1 MKSKSNN
8 IDLTQGAIIPQM
20 LKFFWPML
28 LGSLFQQLYTTVD
41 AIIVGQFAGKAGL
54 ASIDAV
60 SSMLR
65 LAVNMFVGIGTGA
78 TVIISQYYGAKKQNE
93 LHKSIHTSA
102 AFAVIAG
109 VFMSVLGIFIAQPAL
124 NMLGVPAD
132 IYNQS
137 LGYVRVYFAGLFVL
151 LCYNISAGIARA
163 LGDSKTPFRALVVS
177 GILNMI
183 LDYIFV
189 AIFGWG
195 APGAGFATV
204 ISQGVSVVIV
214 TRSLMKNSEDTRLEL
229 KKIRLDIPIFKEIMR
244 IGFPMGIQSS
254 LYPIANVI
262 IQKSVNALGTDS
274 IAAWAL
280 GLKLDTVIWLT
291 YNTMNQTISTF
302 VAQNYGAKQIKRAKD
317 GTRICLITTS
327 AIILAFGT
335 VLFFFSEP
343 LGRLF
348 LTTEDAHIAQ
358 MTAVLMHIQAFAYVT
373 YAPTSVLSGA
383 IRGAGESFMPMIM
396 TLVGMCAVRIAW
408 AFFVVPLN
416 YTLTTIIWGY
426 PVSWALTSVAFALY
440 YIPFSKRKFSE

>member
-1 MKSKSNN
+1 MKEKSNN
-8 IDLTQGAIIPQM
+8 IDLTTGNIMSQM

-78 TVIISQYYGAKKQNE
+78 TVIISQFYGAKKEEE
-93 LHKSIHTSA
+93 LHKSIHTAA
-102 AFAVIAG
+102 AFALIAG
-109 VFMSVLGIFIAQPAL
+109 AFISIAGIFIAQPAL

-132 IYNQS
+132 IYDQS
-137 LGYVRVYFAGLFVL
+137 LGYVRVYFAGLIVL
-151 LCYNISAGIARA
+151 LCYNISAGVARA
-163 LGDSKTPFRALVVS
+163 MGDSKTPFRALVVS

-189 AIFGWG
+189 AILHTG
-195 APGAGFATV
+195 APGAGLATV
-204 ISQGVSVVIV
+204 ISQAVSVIIV
-214 TRSLMKNSEDTRLEL
+214 TRSLMKNQGAEKLEL
-229 KKIRLDIPIFKEIMR
+229 KKIAIDKKIFGDIMK

-280 GLKLDTVIWLT
+280 GLKLDTIIWLT
-291 YNTMNQTISTF
+291 FNTMNQTVSTF
-302 VAQNYGAKQIKRAKD
+302 VAQNYGAKQIKRARE

-327 AIILAFGT
+327 AIILAMGT
-335 VLFFFSEP
+335 ILFFFAEP

-348 LTTEDAHIAQ
+348 LTAEDAHIAK
-358 MTAVLMHIQAFAYVT
+358 MTAVLMHIQAFTYVT

-383 IRGAGESFMPMIM
+383 IRGAGESFMPMVM
-396 TLVGMCAVRIAW
+396 TLVGMCAVRIGW
-408 AFFVVPLN
+408 AFFIIPLN
-416 YTLTTIIWGY
+416 YTLPTIIWGY
-426 PVSWALTSVAFALY
+426 PVSWALTSLAFIIY

>member
-124 NMLGVPAD
+124 NMLGVTAD

-183 LDYIFV
+183 LD
-189 AIFGWG
+189 
-195 APGAGFATV
+195 
-204 ISQGVSVVIV
+204 
-214 TRSLMKNSEDTRLEL
+214 
-229 KKIRLDIPIFKEIMR
+229 
-244 IGFPMGIQSS
+244 
-254 LYPIANVI
+254 
-262 IQKSVNALGTDS
+262 
-274 IAAWAL
+274 
-280 GLKLDTVIWLT
+280 
-291 YNTMNQTISTF
+291 
-302 VAQNYGAKQIKRAKD
+302 
-317 GTRICLITTS
+317 
-327 AIILAFGT
+327 
-335 VLFFFSEP
+335 
-343 LGRLF
+343 
-348 LTTEDAHIAQ
+348 
-358 MTAVLMHIQAFAYVT
+358 
-373 YAPTSVLSGA
+373 
-383 IRGAGESFMPMIM
+383 
-396 TLVGMCAVRIAW
+396 
-408 AFFVVPLN
+408 
-416 YTLTTIIWGY
+416 
-426 PVSWALTSVAFALY
+426 
-440 YIPFSKRKFSE
+440 

>member
-1 MKSKSNN
+1 MKAKSKN
-8 IDLTQGAIIPQM
+8 IDLTTGNIMSQM

-78 TVIISQYYGAKKQNE
+78 TVIISQYFGAKKEKE
-93 LHKSIHTSA
+93 LGKAIHTSA
-102 AFAVIAG
+102 AFALIAG
-109 VFMSVLGIFIAQPAL
+109 AAISIIGVCVARPAL
-124 NMLGVPAD
+124 GLLGVPAD
-132 IYNQS
+132 IYGQS
-137 LGYVRVYFAGLFVL
+137 LGYVRVYFAGLIVL
-151 LCYNISAGIARA
+151 LCYNISAGISRA
-163 LGDSKTPFRALVVS
+163 VGDSQTPFRALVVS

-183 LDYIFV
+183 LDYVFV

-204 ISQGVSVVIV
+204 ISQAVSVVIV
-214 TRSLMKNSEDTRLEL
+214 TASLMKNQDECRLEL
-229 KKIRLDIPIFKEIMR
+229 KKIKLDMPIFKEIMR
-244 IGFPMGIQSS
+244 IGFLMGIQSS

-280 GLKLDTVIWLT
+280 GLKLDTLIWLT

-302 VAQNYGAKQIKRAKD
+302 VAQNYGAKQIKRARE

-327 AIILAFGT
+327 AIILAFGA
-335 VLFFFSEP
+335 VLFFFCEP

-348 LTTEDAHIAQ
+348 LTAEDAYIAE
-358 MTAVLMHIQAFAYVT
+358 MTAVLMHIQAFTYVT

-408 AFFVVPLN
+408 AFFVVPMN
-416 YTLTTIIWGY
+416 YTLPTIIWGY
-426 PVSWALTSVAFALY
+426 PVSWALTSVAFLLY

>member
-1 MKSKSNN
+1 MKEKSNN
-8 IDLTQGAIIPQM
+8 IDLTTGNIMSQM

-78 TVIISQYYGAKKQNE
+78 TVVISQFYGAKKEQE
-93 LHKSIHTSA
+93 LL
-102 AFAVIAG
+102 IAG
-109 VFMSVLGIFIAQPAL
+109 AFISIAGIFIAQPAL
-124 NMLGVPAD
+124 DMLGVPAD
-132 IYNQS
+132 IYDQS
-137 LGYVRVYFAGLFVL
+137 LGYVRVYFAGLIVL
-151 LCYNISAGIARA
+151 LCYNISAGVARA
-163 LGDSKTPFRALVVS
+163 MGDSKTPFRALVVS

-189 AIFGWG
+189 AILHTG
-195 APGAGFATV
+195 APGAGLATV
-204 ISQGVSVVIV
+204 ISQAVSVLIV
-214 TRSLMKNSEDTRLEL
+214 ARSLMKNQGAERLEL
-229 KKIRLDIPIFKEIMR
+229 RKIAIDKKIFGAIMK

-280 GLKLDTVIWLT
+280 GLKLDTIIWLT
-291 YNTMNQTISTF
+291 FNTMNQTISTF
-302 VAQNYGAKQIKRAKD
+302 VAQNYGAKQIKRARE
-317 GTRICLITTS
+317 GTRICLIATS
-327 AIILAFGT
+327 AIILAMGT
-335 VLFFFSEP
+335 ILFFFAEP

-348 LTTEDAHIAQ
+348 LTSEDAHIAKV
-358 MTAVLMHIQAFAYVT
+358 TAVLMHIQAFTYVT

-383 IRGAGESFMPMIM
+383 IRGAGESFMPMVM

-416 YTLTTIIWGY
+416 NTLTTIIWGY
-426 PVSWALTSVAFALY
+426 PISWALTSVAFVLY
-440 YIPFSKRKFSE
+440 YIPFSKRKFIE